1 MLTSM
6 DKRTVKLHASGEDYL
21 ETILVLQKKL
31 GMVRSVD
38 VARHME
44 VSKPSVCHAVATLR
58 DGGFLT
64 MDEDYFLHLTD
75 AVREVAE
82 QIYEK
87 HRFFTKMLTN
97 AGVDPIAAER
107 DACRIEHVISEE
119 TFERL
124 KVAHKQSEKA
134 VISSDES

>member
-1 MLTSM
+1 M
-6 DKRTVKLHASGEDYL
+6 KLHASGEDYL
-21 ETILVLQKKL
+21 EAILVLHKKT

-58 DGGFLT
+58 EGGFLT
-64 MDEDYFLHLTD
+64 MDSDYFLHLTG
-75 AVREVAE
+75 VGREVAE

-87 HRFFTKMLTN
+87 HRFFTDRLIE
-97 AGVDPIAAER
+97 AGVDPETAER

-124 KVAHKQSEKA
+124 KAAHKQSEKA